1 MSSKTLGLDSL
12 GMIEMKVGFIF
23 EWVLTG
29 HPVSSIDLSEPTTV
43 NCKVSELG
51 SFKGGLLRII
61 TWQNSTT
68 ALKEASSVTAGSKW
82 KAAMAKH
89 SLSFLFLSVLFFA
102 SQESKQW

>member
-1 MSSKTLGLDSL
+1 MSNKTLGLDSL

-29 HPVSSIDLSEPTTV
+29 HPVCSIDPLEPTTV
-43 NCKVSELG
+43 NYKFSEFG

-61 TWQNSTT
+61 VWQNNTT
-68 ALKEASSVTAGSKW
+68 ALKEANSVAAGSKW